1 MTQSLTEIQLA
12 AALGIS
18 VRHLRG
24 NLHQHCQGMAR
35 AQRRWASD
43 EQRPAASC
51 SSLARTVKRWK
62 STRAR
67 LASTSIPSDKTKKKA
82 LSEAGFCSIR

>member
-12 AALGIS
+12 AA
-18 VRHLRG
+18 RTRG
-24 NLHQHCQGMAR
+24 
-35 AQRRWASD
+35 
-43 EQRPAASC
+43 
-51 SSLARTVKRWK
+51 
-62 STRAR
+62 R